1 MTNNEAATVME
12 YSATRRVILSINT
25 KFSGTVIAIFNK
37 NPKRIPE
44 KVLRSALSF
53 KIVSYRCTSLSSISS
68 ELSSLDKVD
77 LFYLQWYK
85 VHIDYDI

>member
-37 NPKRIPE
+37 NPNRIPE

-53 KIVSYRCTSLSSISS
+53 KIVSYRCTSLSSTSC